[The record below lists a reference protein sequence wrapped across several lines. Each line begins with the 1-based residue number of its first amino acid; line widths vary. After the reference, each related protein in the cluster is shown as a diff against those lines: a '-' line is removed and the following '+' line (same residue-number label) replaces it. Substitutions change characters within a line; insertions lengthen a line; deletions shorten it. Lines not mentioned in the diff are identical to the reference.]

1 MYCRCKYPYNC
12 ISRNVT
18 SRHLQLYIVLILLL
32 TVTTVKNFAVVG
44 HTMAYCYDSHQPG
57 RHPPLD
63 QSECSDGLIRASAGL
78 QSICVDGGLY
88 LGGRAFLEIGSDGH
102 MRAFQRY
109 LRPKVISSIHG
120 PYFAMDLTEL
130 TCTVYDDDDDD

>member
-18 SRHLQLYIVLILLL
+18 IRHLQLYIVLILLL

-63 QSECSDGLIRASAGL
+63 QSECSDG
-78 QSICVDGGLY
+78 
-88 LGGRAFLEIGSDGH
+88 H

>member
-1 MYCRCKYPYNC
+1 
-12 ISRNVT
+12 
-18 SRHLQLYIVLILLL
+18 
-32 TVTTVKNFAVVG
+32 
-44 HTMAYCYDSHQPG
+44 MAYCYDPHQPG

-102 MRAFQRY
+102 MRVFQRY
-109 LRPKVISSIHG
+109 LRPKVISSIHE
-120 PYFAMDLTEL
+120 PYYAMDLTEL
-130 TCTVYDDDDDD
+130 TCTV